1 MKPPRVSHR
10 LVTVC
15 IQHRR
20 PFHVFYLIYTHLH
33 FSQLVDQLMA
43 ERKTLT
49 ESLDRVEQDLSE
61 RNNTI
66 NKLQLVIRDQN
77 KGYEDDIARLT
88 RENDEQNKNILE
100 LSSAKKEAMD
110 KIRGLEEEV
119 SDADG
124 AIDDAKSAIE
134 TLLEEKRAADSR
146 ISDLKNERSKAEQAL
161 DEMRKQMAAS
171 KKEQEAKLFKIQEEN
186 EELNHAMIVL
196 KMEKKEG
203 AEKITTLEREIT
215 EAETAIGDAKSALQ
229 KLLNDKEEAIRRID
243 DLEEDCRHFQSTID
257 AMTQNMS
264 QVRVEYETKIDN
276 LMAGLATARE
286 VHASRSVAGSHL
298 DQSRALVRT
307 ESRMSSYSIPE
318 ARSQYK
324 TRDSS
329 LTYSMASTASKSRID
344 SKKELAVDVE
354 NMSSI
359 ASELT
364 DLDRPSVTSSL
375 VKYAARRTRSVGRA
389 GSMGRI
395 ETSLMYD
402 GDRNSVGDSKKSI
415 ITPPTKSADSRQSN
429 LDLARSFLS
438 ESGSSGGNS
447 SQQRARSR
455 SRPRLPQDRDA
466 FDDSKSIGGQS
477 LGGKSRSSTKGG
489 NYDGSMN
496 SRGERHGYGVFVAGN
511 GNEYEGEWKN
521 DKRDGEGTA
530 KYNTGD
536 VYIGSW
542 KNCKRHGHGTMYVAN
557 GDVYEGAWDS
567 GFKDGPGL
575 YRWKD
580 GEVDISRY
588 SSDYRVGEGARWSAD
603 KSRAFRLVRGNVQ
616 GEIDLG
622 EAARIAN
629 NLGLSPP

>member
-1 MKPPRVSHR
+1 
-10 LVTVC
+10 
-15 IQHRR
+15 
-20 PFHVFYLIYTHLH
+20 
-33 FSQLVDQLMA
+33 MA
-43 ERKTLT
+43 ERKKLS
-49 ESLDRVEQDLSE
+49 ESLDQVEQDL
-61 RNNTI
+61 RNRDDTI
-66 NKLQLVIRDQN
+66 NNLQRQTYDQR
-77 KGYEDDIARLT
+77 KGFEDDIARLS
-88 RENDEQNKNILE
+88 RENDELNKNILD
-100 LSSAKKEAMD
+100 LASAKKEAMD

-134 TLLEEKRAADSR
+134 TLLEEKRVADSR
-146 ISDLKNERSKAEQAL
+146 IADLKNERSKAEQAL
-161 DEMRKQMAAS
+161 DEMRKQMAAT
-171 KKEQEAKLFKIQEEN
+171 KKDQETKLFKIQEEN
-186 EELNHAMIVL
+186 EELNHSMIVL

-203 AEKITTLEREIT
+203 AEKITTLEREIV

-229 KLLNDKEEAIRRID
+229 NLLNDKEEAIRRIE
-243 DLEEDCRHFQSTID
+243 DLEEDCRHLQSTID
-257 AMTQNMS
+257 AMTQNMT
-264 QVRVEYETKIDN
+264 QVRIEYETKIDN

-286 VHASRSVAGSHL
+286 VHASRSVAGSQL
-298 DQSRALVRT
+298 DQSRALVRA
-307 ESRMSSYSIPE
+307 ESRMSGYSIPE
-318 ARSQYK
+318 SRSQLRAK
-324 TRDSS
+324 DSAY
-329 LTYSMASTASKSRID
+329 TYSTSTTTSKSRVD
-344 SKKELAVDVE
+344 GKRELAVDIE

-364 DLDRPSVTSSL
+364 DLDRPSITSSL
-375 VKYAARRTRSVGRA
+375 VKYAARRARSVGRT

-395 ETSLMYD
+395 DTSSIYD
-402 GDRNSVGDSKKSI
+402 GDRNSVGDSKKSMT
-415 ITPPTKSADSRQSN
+415 TPPSKSSDSRQSN

-447 SQQRARSR
+447 GQQRARSR
-455 SRPRLPQDRDA
+455 SRPRLPQDRDST
-466 FDDSKSIGGQS
+466 FDDSRSVGGQS

-489 NYDGSMN
+489 NYDGDMN
-496 SRGERHGYGVFVAGN
+496 SRGERHGYGVFVAEN

-542 KNCKRHGHGTMYVAN
+542 KNCKRHGRGTMYIEN
-557 GDVYEGAWDS
+557 GDVYEGMWDN

-575 YRWKD
+575 YRWRD

>member
-1 MKPPRVSHR
+1 ME
-10 LVTVC
+10 
-15 IQHRR
+15 
-20 PFHVFYLIYTHLH
+20 
-33 FSQLVDQLMA
+33 QLVEQLMA
-43 ERKTLT
+43 ERKNLT

-61 RNNTI
+61 RDDTI
-66 NKLQLVIRDQN
+66 NSLQRETRDQRREF
-77 KGYEDDIARLT
+77 EDDIARLT
-88 RENDEQNKNILE
+88 KENDELNKNILE
-100 LSSAKKEAMD
+100 LSSARKEAMD

-134 TLLEEKRAADSR
+134 TLLEEKRATDTR
-146 ISDLKNERSKAEQAL
+146 ISDLKNERTKAEQAL

-171 KKEQEAKLFKIQEEN
+171 KKEQETKLFKIQEEN
-186 EELNHAMIVL
+186 EELNHSMIVL

-203 AEKITTLEREIT
+203 VEKISTLEREMV

-229 KLLNDKEEAIRRID
+229 KLLNDKEEAIRRIE
-243 DLEEDCRHFQSTID
+243 DLEEDCRHLQSTID
-257 AMTQNMS
+257 AMTQNMT
-264 QVRVEYETKIDN
+264 QVRIEYETKIDN

-286 VHASRSVAGSHL
+286 VHASRSVAGSQF
-298 DQSRALVRT
+298 DQSRALVRA
-307 ESRMSSYSIPE
+307 ESRMSGYSIPE

-324 TRDSS
+324 TKDSS
-329 LTYSMASTASKSRID
+329 FTYSMTSATSKSRRD
-344 SKKELAVDVE
+344 SKKELAVDIE

-375 VKYAARRTRSVGRA
+375 VKYAARRARSVGRA

-395 ETSLMYD
+395 DTSSIYD
-402 GDRNSVGDSKKSI
+402 ADRNSVGDSKKSMV
-415 ITPPTKSADSRQSN
+415 TPPPKSADTKLSN

-455 SRPRLPQDRDA
+455 SRSRLPQDRDT
-466 FDDSKSIGGQS
+466 FDDTKSIGGQS

-489 NYDGSMN
+489 NYDGDMN
-496 SRGERHGYGVFVAGN
+496 SRGERHGYGTFVAEN

-542 KNCKRHGHGTMYVAN
+542 KNCKRHGHGTMYIEN
-557 GDVYEGAWDS
+557 GDVYEGMWDN

-575 YRWKD
+575 YRWRD